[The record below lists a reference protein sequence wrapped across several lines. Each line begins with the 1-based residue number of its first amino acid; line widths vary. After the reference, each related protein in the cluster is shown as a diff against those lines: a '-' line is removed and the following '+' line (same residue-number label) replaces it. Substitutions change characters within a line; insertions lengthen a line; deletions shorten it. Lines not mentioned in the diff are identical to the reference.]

1 MPPEKDSEI
10 KLAQFSELLA
20 ELPEIKLDKK
30 EISQRM
36 RDTPLENQLL
46 SLADVTIQEETELLR
61 DIISLLKKTETE

>member
-10 KLAQFSELLA
+10 KMAQFSELLA

-46 SLADVTIQEETELLR
+46 SLADISIERETELFR
-61 DIISLLKKTETE
+61 MIIDQLKKEVN